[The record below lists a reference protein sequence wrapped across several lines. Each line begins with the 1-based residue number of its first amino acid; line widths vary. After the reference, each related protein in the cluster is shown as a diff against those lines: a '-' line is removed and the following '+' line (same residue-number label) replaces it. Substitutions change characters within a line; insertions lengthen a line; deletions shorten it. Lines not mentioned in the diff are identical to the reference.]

1 MTEPTEHTEPTDH
14 DNSHEAETV
23 PTELTAE
30 SPPASASPASA
41 SPAPAPPVI
50 VAPAAAPV
58 RSGILRWLVP
68 ALPLVAVATIALLG
82 GILIGQHTGG
92 PERAA
97 DFTRSGSQ
105 SQNGQGPRGEGGQQ
119 DRPGQ
124 LGKVTRPG
132 ALGGLTAGTIQSI
145 DGDTIIVKLR
155 DGSTVTVKTTTST
168 KVTKT
173 AESSVSDLKAGETLM
188 VRGEK
193 DASGSVSATSI
204 SEGANRF
211 FGARPGAND

>member
-1 MTEPTEHTEPTDH
+1 MTENTEPQDRR
-14 DNSHEAETV
+14 NFNEAETM

-30 SPPASASPASA
+30 SPPAPV
-41 SPAPAPPVI
+41 SPAPAPPVV
-50 VAPAAAPV
+50 VAPAAALA
-58 RSGILRWLVP
+58 RSGITRWLVP
-68 ALPLVAVATIALLG
+68 AIALVGVAMIALLG

-124 LGKVTRPG
+124 QGKVTRPG

-145 DGDTIIVKLR
+145 GGDTITVKLL

-173 AESSVSDLKAGETLM
+173 AESSVSDLKSGETLM
-188 VRGEK
+188 VRGAK

-211 FGARPGAND
+211 FGARPGANG

>member
-1 MTEPTEHTEPTDH
+1 MTENTEPQDRK
-14 DNSHEAETV
+14 NSDEAETV

-30 SPPASASPASA
+30 SPSAPAPSAPAP
-41 SPAPAPPVI
+41 PAPAPPVV
-50 VAPAAAPV
+50 VAPAAAPA
-58 RSGILRWLVP
+58 RSGITRWLVP
-68 ALPLVAVATIALLG
+68 AIALVGVAMIALLG

-105 SQNGQGPRGEGGQQ
+105 AQNGQGPRGEGGQQ

-132 ALGGLTAGTIQSI
+132 ALGGLTVGTIQSI
-145 DGDTIIVKLR
+145 DGDTIIVKLL

-168 KVTKT
+168 KVAKT